1 MSGGPSQIATVGQN
15 VSMEATKLGSD
26 LDLLYDNEIL
36 SHGFT
41 AYARDYEL
49 VVETYP
55 GRGCIRYLFKYSV
68 AADIG
73 TSLSPEVW
81 AASLDP
87 RLLDSEASTV
97 AGNLEGHAWYVRAQA
112 VTGIRVVE
120 PSPRAEQ
127 WSRQLGL
134 DFHEVTI
141 ETNRQVINLVF
152 SELEVS
158 RLDLAR
164 CRDHHEV

>member
-1 MSGGPSQIATVGQN
+1 
-15 VSMEATKLGSD
+15 MEGSKLAAG
-26 LDLLYDNEIL
+26 LELLYDNEIL

-55 GRGCIRYLFKYSV
+55 GRGCIHYLFKYSV

-73 TSLSPEVW
+73 TSLSPEAW

-112 VTGIRVVE
+112 VTSLRIVQ
-120 PSPRAEQ
+120 PSPRAEE
-127 WSRQLGL
+127 WSGQLGL
-134 DFHEVTI
+134 EFHEVTI
-141 ETNRQVINLVF
+141 ETNRQVISLVF

-158 RLDLAR
+158 RLDPAR